1 MATIIKLKR
10 GTSTPTTSDITNGEV
25 AVDTSAKK
33 IYINDSG
40 TVREI
45 GGGAASSVAIDDVTD
60 VNSSSET
67 LNDILVYDGSNYV
80 NKRKHE
86 IAPAIPFTKADGT
99 AQNLVMVNNRDMTTI
114 QGFLHDLVQQKYH
127 VPFTKSDGTS
137 VTTMVFGAM
146 HINTN

>member
-67 LNDILVYDGSNYV
+67 LNDILVYDCSNYV

-86 IAPAIPFTKADGT
+86 IAPAVPFTKADGT
-99 AQNLVMVNNRDMTTI
+99 AQNLVMVNKRDMTTI
-114 QGFLHDLVQQKYH
+114 QGFLHDLVQHKYH

-137 VTTMVFGAM
+137 VTTMIFGAM

>member
-45 GGGAASSVAIDDVTD
+45 GGAASSNPAINDVTD

-86 IAPAIPFTKADGT
+86 IAPAVPFTKADGT
-99 AQNLVMVNNRDMTTI
+99 AQNLLMVNNRDMTSV

-137 VTTMVFGAM
+137 VTTMIFGAM

>member
-45 GGGAASSVAIDDVTD
+45 GGAASSNPAINDVTD

-67 LNDILVYDGSNYV
+67 LNDILVMMV
-80 NKRKHE
+80 
-86 IAPAIPFTKADGT
+86 AI
-99 AQNLVMVNNRDMTTI
+99 M
-114 QGFLHDLVQQKYH
+114 
-127 VPFTKSDGTS
+127 
-137 VTTMVFGAM
+137 
-146 HINTN
+146 

>member
-99 AQNLVMVNNRDMTTI
+99 AQNLVMVNNRDMTPI
-114 QGFLHDLVQQKYH
+114 QGFLHDLVHQKYH

-137 VTTMVFGAM
+137 VTTMIFGAM

>member
-10 GTSTPTTSDITNGEV
+10 GTSTPSTSDITNGEV

-33 IYINDSG
+33 IYINDGG
-40 TVREI
+40 TVKEI

-137 VTTMVFGAM
+137 VTTMIFGAM

>member
-10 GTSTPTTSDITNGEV
+10 GTSTPSTSDITNGEV

-33 IYINDSG
+33 IYINDGG
-40 TVREI
+40 TVKEI
-45 GGGAASSVAIDDVTD
+45 GGGAASTPAIDDVTD
-60 VNSSSET
+60 VSSSSET

-137 VTTMVFGAM
+137 VTTMIFGAM

>member
-99 AQNLVMVNNRDMTTI
+99 AQNLVMVNNRDMTSV

>member
-114 QGFLHDLVQQKYH
+114 QGFLHDFVQQKYH

>member
-10 GTSTPTTSDITNGEV
+10 GTSTPSTSDITNGEV

-40 TVREI
+40 TVKEI
-45 GGGAASSVAIDDVTD
+45 GGAAASAPAIDDVTD
-60 VNSSSET
+60 VSSSSET

-114 QGFLHDLVQQKYH
+114 QGFLHDLVQHKYH

-137 VTTMVFGAM
+137 VTTMIFGAM

>member
-114 QGFLHDLVQQKYH
+114 QGFLHDLVQHKYH

-137 VTTMVFGAM
+137 VTTMIFGAM

>member
-45 GGGAASSVAIDDVTD
+45 GGAASSNPAINDVTD

>member
-67 LNDILVYDGSNYV
+67 LNDILVYYGSNYV

-114 QGFLHDLVQQKYH
+114 QGFLHDLVQHKYH

-137 VTTMVFGAM
+137 VTTMIFGAM

>member
-45 GGGAASSVAIDDVTD
+45 GGAASSNPAINDVTD
-60 VNSSSET
+60 VNSSSAT

-86 IAPAIPFTKADGT
+86 IAPAVPFTKADGT
-99 AQNLVMVNNRDMTTI
+99 AQNLVMVNNRDMSTI
-114 QGFLHDLVQQKYH
+114 QGFLHNLVQQKYH
-127 VPFTKSDGTS
+127 IPFTKSDGTS
-137 VTTMVFGAM
+137 VTTMIFGAM

>member
-45 GGGAASSVAIDDVTD
+45 GGAASSNPAINDVTD
-60 VNSSSET
+60 VNSSSEP

-137 VTTMVFGAM
+137 VTTMIFGAM

>member
-40 TVREI
+40 TVRES

-114 QGFLHDLVQQKYH
+114 QGFLHDLVQHKYH

-137 VTTMVFGAM
+137 VTTMIFGAM

>member
-10 GTSTPTTSDITNGEV
+10 GTSTPSTSDITNGEV

-40 TVREI
+40 TVKEI
-45 GGGAASSVAIDDVTD
+45 GGAAASAPAIDDVTD
-60 VNSSSET
+60 VSSSSET

-137 VTTMVFGAM
+137 VTTMIFGAM

>member
-86 IAPAIPFTKADGT
+86 IAPAIPFTKSDGT

-114 QGFLHDLVQQKYH
+114 QGFLHDLVQHKYH

-137 VTTMVFGAM
+137 VTTMIFGAM

>member
-67 LNDILVYDGSNYV
+67 
-80 NKRKHE
+80 
-86 IAPAIPFTKADGT
+86 
-99 AQNLVMVNNRDMTTI
+99 
-114 QGFLHDLVQQKYH
+114 
-127 VPFTKSDGTS
+127 
-137 VTTMVFGAM
+137 
-146 HINTN
+146 

>member
-45 GGGAASSVAIDDVTD
+45 GGAASSNPAINDVTD

-86 IAPAIPFTKADGT
+86 IAPAVPFTKADGT
-99 AQNLVMVNNRDMTTI
+99 AQNLLMVNNRDMTSV
-114 QGFLHDLVQQKYH
+114 QRFLHDLVQQKYH

>member
-86 IAPAIPFTKADGT
+86 IAPAVPFTKADGT
-99 AQNLVMVNNRDMTTI
+99 AQNLLMVNNRDMTSV